1 MAIITVTEQN
11 YEELVLKAER
21 PVLVDFWAPWCR
33 YCRRIAPALEK
44 VAEQREGDLVVAKI
58 NADEEPELL
67 RKNGVELLPTLKL
80 FRNGESKG
88 QIVAPGTKAEIDAF
102 IQESLGGMSMQI
114 YDMAVIGGG
123 PGGYTAALYAARAGL
138 NVVVLEQLSAGGQMA
153 LTEQIDNYP
162 GFDAGIDGFTLG
174 EQMQRGAEHFGAE
187 TILAEVKSVE
197 LQEPVK
203 RLKTSEGTIMTR
215 TVVIATGA
223 TPRPLG
229 VSGEKEWT
237 GRGVH
242 YCAACDGMAYRG
254 RTVAVIGGGNSA
266 AEDALTLSRFAKKVY
281 LIHRRDTLRAEKIY
295 TKQLEEKE
303 NVEFCWNSTV
313 EKLICTERLTGVQLR
328 NSKDHTMQELLCDG
342 IFVSVGRNPATGLL
356 QGQVTMDQ
364 AGYLCADETTRTNLP
379 GVFAAGDV
387 RTKPLRQVVTAAADG
402 AVAAHFAE
410 QYLNEQKIDA
420 GVN

>member
-21 PVLVDFWAPWCR
+21 PVLVDFWAPWCG

-67 RKNGVELLPTLKL
+67 RKNGVELLPTLRKE
-80 FRNGESKG
+80 RTNCCARDEGGDRCVYSG
-88 QIVAPGTKAEIDAF
+88 IT
-102 IQESLGGMSMQI
+102 GGMSMQI

-187 TILAEVKSVE
+187 TILAEVESVE

-203 RLKTSEGTIMTR
+203 RLKTSEGIIMTR

-229 VSGEKEWT
+229 IPGEREWT

-254 RTVAVIGGGNSA
+254 KTVAVIGGGNSA

-328 NSKDHTMQELLCDG
+328 NSKDQTTQELLCDG